1 MEQLCPL
8 QPLASLIAACEQ
20 VHAGRE
26 VSNEE
31 VIVEKGQG
39 REVNDCLA
47 SGFKED
53 VPSSHFEH
61 GNQGSRVAAW
71 EGAD

>member
-1 MEQLCPL
+1 MLG
-8 QPLASLIAACEQ
+8 
-20 VHAGRE
+20 GRE

-61 GNQGSRVAAW
+61 GNQGSRGAAW